1 MNIFGYTSGQKII
14 KIKYAINTDI
24 KISFINLFINNFSLQ
39 IFFINNESIVKK
51 TNIGSKVMINE
62 ILQLKPSPSKS
73 PKIITI
79 LFLFFLI

>member
-14 KIKYAINTDI
+14 KIKYPIKTDI

-62 ILQLKPSPSKS
+62 ILQLKPNPSKS
-73 PKIITI
+73 PKIITK
-79 LFLFFLI
+79 LMMT

>member
-24 KISFINLFINNFSLQ
+24 KISFINFFANNFSLQ

-51 TNIGSKVMINE
+51 TNIGSRVMINE
-62 ILQLKPSPSKS
+62 ILQLKPNPSKS
-73 PKIITI
+73 PKIITK